1 MDCSQ
6 FTHSSLAALH
16 RDCCRWRSEVIF
28 RVILLQDHDDT
39 QNCADFMPKSLHA
52 RCHVTSSKNF
62 ARQTSEQWWLESWVI
77 KHLYLHN
84 CNCTNT
90 KKLFKMLL
98 SLLKRPFSV
107 DDLRH
112 CSLLYSRHFAF
123 FSRTGSYAQ
132 AFLRGIS
139 KMFWPKNLWNIH
151 LKTGWTIGV
160 HFFFVLITDVNLV
173 PWV

>member
-1 MDCSQ
+1 MTPFVKVLLGHVMWLIITSKRY
-6 FTHSSLAALH
+6 FF
-16 RDCCRWRSEVIF
+16 V
-28 RVILLQDHDDT
+28 LLQVPCYQSQKFCET
-39 QNCADFMPKSLHA
+39 NKWAV
-52 RCHVTSSKNF
+52 VTGILSHKTPIL
-62 ARQTSEQWWLESWVI
+62 AKLQL
-77 KHLYLHN
+77 
-84 CNCTNT
+84 CGCTNT
-90 KKLFKMLL
+90 KKLSNMLL

-123 FSRTGSYAQ
+123 FSRTGCYAQ

-160 HFFFVLITDVNLV
+160 HFFFVSITDVNLV